1 MSSLQE
7 FNINYK
13 YFLDQSTLL
22 YGETK
27 TGKSSIMVDILY
39 HLKPFV
45 EQIIVISPSDPQN
58 HTYDRGVVPL
68 PCIHYEITSEL
79 LNNIWERQNALAA
92 VYSRANEPTVL
103 KGLFDKITNNGRAR
117 DEISQ
122 IYRKLKEY
130 KAEIESTESEQSIM
144 RSKVSTMEKD
154 CKELILLIWKRY
166 ISINMR
172 HLRRL
177 KLSADEQYSLKYLDL
192 NPRLVLIFDDCTPDM
207 KKFSSHPVMKKL
219 FFQGRWAF
227 ITFLIACHT
236 DKCIDPELKK
246 NAFVS
251 IFTEESCANGYFERQ
266 SNNFGKE
273 AKERANN
280 ALRAAFTPMTKFQKL
295 VWVREDK
302 RFYKFTATIRDG
314 FEFGGDILREYC
326 SRCQSSKNG
335 AVTNNKFI
343 HDFD

>member
-1 MSSLQE
+1 MASLQE
-7 FNINYK
+7 FDINYK

-22 YGETK
+22 YGESK
-27 TGKSSIMVDILY
+27 TGKSSIMIDILK

-45 EQIIVISPSDPQN
+45 EQIIVISPTDPQN
-58 HTYDRGVVPL
+58 HTYDCGIVPL

-79 LNNIWERQNALAA
+79 LNNIWERQSALAA
-92 VYSRANEPTVL
+92 VYTRANDPVVL
-103 KGLFDKITNNGRAR
+103 KSLFDKITNNGQER
-117 DEISQ
+117 DAISQ

-130 KAEIESTESEQSIM
+130 KSEIESTETDPSVI
-144 RSKVSTMEKD
+144 RAKVSSMEKD
-154 CKELILLIWKRY
+154 CKELIVLIWKR
-166 ISINMR
+166 SINSNAR
-172 HLRRL
+172 YLCKLRL
-177 KLSADEQYSLKYLDL
+177 TPKEQYSLKYLDL

-219 FFQGRWAF
+219 FYQGRWSF

-251 IFTEESCANGYFERQ
+251 IFTEDSCAFAYFDRP
-266 SNNFGKE
+266 SNNFDKE
-273 AKERANN
+273 SKERAKK
-280 ALRAAFTPMTKFQKL
+280 ALKAAFTPMAKYQKL

-302 RFYKFTATIRDG
+302 QFYKFTATIHDE
-314 FEFGGDILREYC
+314 FKFGGDILREYC
-326 SRCQSSKNG
+326 SRCQATKS
-335 AVTNNKFI
+335 AIETNNKFI